1 MRKTILM
8 PLVAIILAS
17 AVLLGVYNGLLGLRQ
32 ARDEAELLSKMQT
45 ILPGSVSFEAEEYT
59 GEDANI
65 RSVYKGDTG
74 YVVETVTYGY
84 AGNITMLI
92 GVSNEGKVTGLQ
104 IRQMQETWGLGAQAL
119 TDWEFLAQFLNTT
132 GNVAIAASGA
142 DAFSSATQTPENE
155 EAAAE
160 EVYVDGI
167 SGATVTS
174 KAIARS
180 VNSAVAFVTGA
191 DAATQATKWGG

>member
-1 MRKTILM
+1 MLRKTILM
-8 PLVAIILAS
+8 PLAALLVAAI
-17 AVLLGVYNGLLGLRQ
+17 VLLAAFNISLPARQ
-32 ARDEAELLSKMQT
+32 ARIQEELTAKMQT
-45 ILPGSVSFEAEEYT
+45 ILPGSETFTQEEYT

-65 RSVYKGDTG
+65 RAVYKGETG
-74 YVVETVTYGY
+74 FVVNTVTYGY
-84 AGNITMLI
+84 AGDITMLI

-104 IRQMQETWGLGAQAL
+104 VRNMQETYGLGAQAL

-132 GNVAIAASGA
+132 GNVAIATSGE
-142 DAFSSATQTPENE
+142 DAFSSATQKTEG

-160 EVYVDGI
+160 EVYVDGLT
-167 SGATVTS
+167 GATVTS

-191 DAATQATKWGG
+191 DVATEATKWGE